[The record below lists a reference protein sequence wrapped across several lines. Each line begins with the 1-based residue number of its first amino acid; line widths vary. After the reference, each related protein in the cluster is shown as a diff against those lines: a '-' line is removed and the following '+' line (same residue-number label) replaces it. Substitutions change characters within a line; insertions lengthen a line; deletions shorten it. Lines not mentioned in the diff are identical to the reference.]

1 MGMAEWGY
9 SVLEGSPSEQFTTSG
24 AEASVKY
31 IGPSLYR
38 VPFIKEVF
46 GAWHIDST
54 TVNLA
59 PEGASENLKTY
70 KCAIM
75 SPEVTAYPYMT
86 VLDDEAQCTGE
97 VCLWPDTFSGQ
108 PSGDSKPYL
117 LNCGAGSDLGYPIL
131 DQCAW
136 EYTVNYRYKNN
147 GSLPD
152 ILNPDTTINPTVPFG
167 TYTECR
173 ITTSNEFMTT
183 PGRFSSYNPN
193 ALKDTTSPEW
203 QFQEACRDKK
213 QFLKIDDDGFAS
225 QLVTTTNIEV
235 VWSNVP
241 LPPWDIIRRASGC
254 VNSHAMFGFP
264 AGAVL
269 FEFAEPE
276 ITGYFGCMEVYRLRY
291 VFKVKTAAVVVSDKE
306 RFTFRDEILDGQIG
320 IWNRRFSPC
329 PITRTIEI
337 EGPDFY
343 SQCTHW
349 VPVVSVVNNTLG
361 QVIVDPNP
369 PNPPGEDDQ
378 DCDTGTGL
386 PFRRFP
392 LQLLFAMN
400 VCDCDPS
407 NPACTEV
414 FGAVHVTDPSDTSKK
429 FIIHG
434 VSLATYSALPDSGSG
449 FAHQFHPYSAPA

>member
-46 GAWHIDST
+46 GAWNINSEE
-54 TVNLA
+54 VNIA
-59 PEGASENLKTY
+59 PEGAQLKLKTY
-70 KCAIM
+70 KCATM

-86 VLDDEAQCTGE
+86 VLNEEAQCTGE
-97 VCLWPDTFSGQ
+97 VCLWPDTFSGN

-152 ILNPDTTINPTVPFG
+152 ILNPDTTINPTIPFG

-173 ITTSNEFMTT
+173 ITTNNEFMTT
-183 PGRFSSYNPN
+183 PGRFFTYEID
-193 ALKDTTSPEW
+193 ALKDASSPAW
-203 QFQEACRDKK
+203 QFNEECGHKK
-213 QFLKIDDDGFAS
+213 QLLKVQDDGFES

-291 VFKVKTAAVVVSDKE
+291 VFKVKTAAVSVSDKE
-306 RFTFRDEILDGQIG
+306 RVSYRDEILNGQIG
-320 IWNRRFSPC
+320 IWNRRYAPC

-343 SQCTHW
+343 TQCTNW
-349 VPVVSVVNNTLG
+349 VPVVAAV
-361 QVIVDPNP
+361 NP
-369 PNPPGEDDQ
+369 PDWDGEDFQ
-378 DCDTGTGL
+378 GCDRRDSLTFG
-386 PFRRFP
+386 RFP
-392 LQLLFAMN
+392 LHLLFAMN
-400 VCDCDPS
+400 VCSCPVGNAACPEPFGKVSLMDP
-407 NPACTEV
+407 
-414 FGAVHVTDPSDTSKK
+414 TSSQESPRL
-429 FIIHG
+429 FVIHG
-434 VSLATYSALPDSGSG
+434 VSQATFNSLPLLGTQS
-449 FAHQFHPYSAPA
+449 FTAYEPAP